1 MSALE
6 EAKAHLEKAVEF
18 LEAAHVRNDLE
29 LYSAATSNAVIA
41 GINSKDA
48 ICLKLTGR
56 TAKTENHQEALAEL
70 RTTGVKGRDLEPTL
84 ARLLKLKAKSQYQ
97 CAPVAATDA
106 SKAVEWA
113 GRMVDVATEV
123 VVS

>member
-1 MSALE
+1 MNALD
-6 EAKAHLEKAVEF
+6 EAKAHLEKAREF
-18 LEAAHVRNDLE
+18 LEAAHLSNDLE
-29 LYSAATSNAVIA
+29 LYNAATSNAVVA

-70 RTTGVKGRDLEPTL
+70 RATGVKGRDLEPTL

-97 CAPVAATDA
+97 SAPVAAADA
-106 SKAVEWA
+106 AKAVEWA
-113 GRMVDVATEV
+113 GRMVDGATEV
-123 VVS
+123 VIS

>member
-6 EAKAHLEKAVEF
+6 EAKAHLEKAREF
-18 LEAAHVRNDLE
+18 LEAAHLSNDLE

-56 TAKTENHQEALAEL
+56 TAKTENHQEALADL
-70 RTTGVKGRDLEPTL
+70 RVTGVKGRDLEPTL

-97 CAPVAATDA
+97 SAPVAATDA